1 MMNLERLVIANLVW
15 EPMIPPVFLIALAVV
30 LGLLAIR
37 TYARVGSRLPA
48 ERRVLLALLRL
59 LAIALLV
66 VLLFQPM
73 IEETRSRKH
82 PNRVTLV
89 AMDTSRSMRET
100 DSAGQVRR
108 LDAARR
114 ILAESGL
121 MNAEKDAPGEVRLF
135 EFAENSRPL
144 AAGEIPAL
152 EATGE
157 TTRFHQ
163 SLSAVLDALRT
174 DEHGVGLFLFS
185 DGHDFEM
192 VSAER
197 TAQLARS
204 KQVPIYPVA
213 MGKQQ
218 TIPDVSLHIASYQ
231 PYTFVKQQS
240 RLQAAVRLM
249 GSEPRPLRVELLR
262 EGKLVRDRRISAE
275 PGWEVPVSFD
285 VSEPEPGQ
293 YEYELRV
300 TSLPGERELDN
311 NSAFTFLNVTDA
323 RVPVLLVEGSPHWDT
338 TFLRRTL
345 TQNDRV
351 ELTTVLSF
359 GKKEPMVMGTDDE
372 GKPRPMPE
380 TVADFSNYPLLIL
393 GRETDRA
400 LSEDQL
406 RALAEAVEEGG
417 CTVVFARG
425 KPGED
430 PIFDELAP
438 APWSDAA
445 TGPVRV
451 VKGRGSGQVVP
462 LELLATAPGGAES
475 LPELP
480 IARVVEPPKTLAA
493 VEALAEDSGQ
503 QSSTPA
509 FIHRRHGKGQVLA
522 VAVGGLWKW
531 SLNQRSEPANNL
543 YDAFWNQMLLNL
555 VARSNATPGT
565 ETRLTVSS
573 ANLKVGEQIRF
584 TLHPGVDQPPPVAPQ
599 ITVFRDDQAVAG
611 VPLEKEENGSAWH
624 GSMVAKDA
632 GRYRGVIHVG
642 GKNHE
647 CRFAVYLEAR
657 ETTEVAPD
665 FAYLRKLADVSGGRL
680 LDAAGLREVIAGLD
694 RVAVAESNAPPIVK
708 RRSAWDRAS
717 FFYLLFALLGL
728 EWFLRRRWGLL

>member
-1 MMNLERLVIANLVW
+1 MNFERLLIANLVW
-15 EPMIPPVFLIALAVV
+15 EPMFPPVFIVLLALV
-30 LGLLAIR
+30 LGLMAVR
-37 TYARVGSRLPA
+37 TYWHVGMRLMA
-48 ERRVLLALLRL
+48 KRRVSLALLRL
-59 LAIALLV
+59 LAIGVLAA
-66 VLLFQPM
+66 LLFQPM
-73 IEETRSRKH
+73 IEETEPRRH

-89 AMDTSRSMRET
+89 AIDTSRSMGEA
-100 DSAGQVRR
+100 DSAGQMRR

-121 MNAEKDAPGEVRLF
+121 MTTEKEAPGEVRLF
-135 EFAENSRPL
+135 AFSGGSRPL
-144 AAGEIPAL
+144 ASGELPAVD
-152 EATGE
+152 AVGE
-157 TTRFHQ
+157 TTLFHQ
-163 SLSAVLDALRT
+163 SVSEVLDALGK

-204 KQVPIYPVA
+204 KHVPIYPIA
-213 MGKQQ
+213 LGTQQ

-249 GSEPRPLRVELLR
+249 GGEARSLRVELLR
-262 EGKLVRDRRISAE
+262 EGKLVRDRRISVE
-275 PGWEVPVSFD
+275 PGWEVPVNFD
-285 VSEPEPGQ
+285 VGEPEPGQ
-293 YEYELRV
+293 YEYEIRV
-300 TSLPGERELDN
+300 TPLPGEREIDN

-323 RVPVLLVEGSPHWDT
+323 RIPVLLVEGSPHWDT

-359 GKKEPMVMGTDDE
+359 GKKGPMVMGTGSE
-372 GKPRPMPE
+372 GKSGTIPE
-380 TVADFSNYPLLIL
+380 SAADFGAYPLLIL
-393 GRETDRA
+393 GRETDRV
-400 LSEDQL
+400 LSEEQL

-417 CTVVFARG
+417 STVVFARG
-425 KPGED
+425 KPGD
-430 PIFDELAP
+430 NAIFDELAP
-438 APWSDAA
+438 ALWSEAA

-451 VKGRGSGQVVP
+451 VKGRSVGQMVP

-509 FIHRRHGKGQVLA
+509 IIHRRHGRGQVLA
-522 VAVGGLWKW
+522 IAVGGLWKW
-531 SLNQRSEPANNL
+531 SLNQRSESTNNL

-555 VARSNATPGT
+555 VARSNANPGT
-565 ETRLTVSS
+565 EARLTVSS
-573 ANLKVGEQIRF
+573 ANLKVGERIQF
-584 TLHPGVDQPPPVAPQ
+584 TLYPGLDQPPPVAPQ
-599 ITVFRDDQAVAG
+599 IKVFRDDEAVAD
-611 VPLEKEENGSAWH
+611 VPLEKEENGTVWQ

-632 GRYRGVIHVG
+632 GRHRGVIHVG
-642 GKNHE
+642 GKSHE
-647 CRFAVYLEAR
+647 CRFAVYVEAR
-657 ETTEVAPD
+657 ETTELAPD
-665 FAYLRKLADVSGGRL
+665 FAYLRKLAEVSGGRL
-680 LDAAGLREVIAGLD
+680 LDAAGLREVVAGLD
-694 RVAVAESNAPPIVK
+694 RVAVAESNAPPVVK

-717 FFYLLFALLGL
+717 VFYLLFALLGL